1 MTLTDPRPPR
11 NVRRGRESPRIGG
24 SAARSNSASRQR
36 RRVLEA
42 QAARRSRRELAAAK
56 QRQLST
62 PERISG
68 YTDAVFAVVI
78 TIMVLEL
85 HPPKSASI
93 GALAGLWATV
103 VSYVVS
109 YVFVA
114 IIWINHHFLMGYL
127 RQATLRV
134 IWLNFT
140 HLFFVSLLPF
150 ATAWMAQT
158 ELARAPV
165 VVYTALFVVTD
176 GAYNLFEREVLRTSS
191 DFSAAEYRV
200 ARRRSLTALALFA
213 TAVVLSFIQ
222 PLAGLS
228 FISLALLLH
237 VRPDVA
243 RRSARRLRRK
253 SSKSLSGTA
262 GGPTPSPRHH
272 HQQRGRPPSHRDLVM
287 TFHLRAGHR

>member
-1 MTLTDPRPPR
+1 
-11 NVRRGRESPRIGG
+11 
-24 SAARSNSASRQR
+24 
-36 RRVLEA
+36 
-42 QAARRSRRELAAAK
+42 
-56 QRQLST
+56 
-62 PERISG
+62 
-68 YTDAVFAVVI
+68 
-78 TIMVLEL
+78 
-85 HPPKSASI
+85 
-93 GALAGLWATV
+93 
-103 VSYVVS
+103 
-109 YVFVA
+109 
-114 IIWINHHFLMGYL
+114 
-127 RQATLRV
+127 V

-243 RRSARRLRRK
+243 RRSALRLRRK